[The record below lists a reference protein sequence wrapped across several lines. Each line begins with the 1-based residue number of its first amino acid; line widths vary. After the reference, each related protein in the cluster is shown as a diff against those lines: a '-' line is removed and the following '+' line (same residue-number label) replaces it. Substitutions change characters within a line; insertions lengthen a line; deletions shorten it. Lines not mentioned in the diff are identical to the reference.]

1 LVFHFEISKTWSFQI
16 KKIILTA
23 FVACTV
29 SLAFAESGTYEGI
42 SSGTTSVT
50 TNDFGNNKYSI
61 SNTSYTGRILKSTV
75 SYFKV
80 GSISVVQCLG
90 VATVENSKSV
100 SNGTCLSTDSD
111 GDKSRVNFV
120 RNEITPQGFNGTLEI
135 VGLTGKYENVKG
147 TCTYVA
153 VRQVLNSTIHL
164 SNQTK
169 CSVSK

>member
-1 LVFHFEISKTWSFQI
+1 M

-29 SLAFAESGTYEGI
+29 GLAFAESGTYESMAGGI
-42 SSGTTSVT
+42 TSVT

-61 SNTSYTGRILKSTV
+61 TNTSYTGRIVKSTV
-75 SYFKV
+75 SYYKV
-80 GSISVVQCLG
+80 GSINVTQCLG
-90 VATVENSKSV
+90 IATVENSKSA

-111 GDKSRVNFV
+111 GDKSRLNFV
-120 RNEITPQGFNGTLEI
+120 RGESTPQGFNGTTDV

-147 TCTYVA
+147 TCTFVNI
-153 VRQVLNSTIHL
+153 RQALNSTIHL
-164 SNQTK
+164 STITK

>member
-1 LVFHFEISKTWSFQI
+1 M
-16 KKIILTA
+16 KKIILTV

-29 SLAFAESGTYEGI
+29 GFAFAESGTYEGL
-42 SSGTTSVT
+42 SSGTTTVT
-50 TNDFGNNKYSI
+50 TNDFGSNKYSI
-61 SNTSYTGRILKSTV
+61 SHTSYTGRILKSTV

-80 GSISVVQCLG
+80 GSISVLQCLG
-90 VATVENSKSV
+90 ISTLENSKNA

-111 GDKSRVNFV
+111 GDKTRVNFV
-120 RNEITPQGFNGTLEI
+120 RDEITPQGFNGTIEI

-169 CSVSK
+169 CSVSN

>member
-1 LVFHFEISKTWSFQI
+1 M

-23 FVACTV
+23 FVTCTV
-29 SLAFAESGTYEGI
+29 GFAFAESGTYESTAGGI
-42 SSGTTSVT
+42 VSVT

-61 SNTSYTGRILKSTV
+61 SNTSYTNRILKSTV

-80 GSISVVQCLG
+80 GSISVLQCLG
-90 VATVENSKSV
+90 ISTVENSKSA

-111 GDKSRVNFV
+111 GDKLRANFIRDV
-120 RNEITPQGFNGTLEI
+120 ITPQGFNGTIEI
-135 VGLTGKYENVKG
+135 VGLTGKFENVKG

>member
-1 LVFHFEISKTWSFQI
+1 VFHFETSTTWSFQM

-29 SLAFAESGTYEGI
+29 GLAFAESGTYEGI
-42 SSGTTSVT
+42 SSGTVSMT

-61 SNTSYTGRILKSTV
+61 TNTIYTGRILKSTL
-75 SYFKV
+75 SFYKV
-80 GSISVVQCLG
+80 GAISVLQCLG
-90 VATVENSKSV
+90 VATVENSKSEG
-100 SNGTCLSTDSD
+100 NGTCLSTDSD

-120 RNEITPQGFNGTLEI
+120 RGETTPQGFNGTLEI
-135 VGLTGKYENVKG
+135 VGLTGKFENVKG
-147 TCTYVA
+147 KCTYVV

-169 CSVSK
+169 CSASK

>member
-1 LVFHFEISKTWSFQI
+1 M

-29 SLAFAESGTYEGI
+29 GLAFAESGTYESIAG
-42 SSGTTSVT
+42 GTVSVT

-111 GDKSRVNFV
+111 GDKTRVNFV
-120 RNEITPQGFNGTLEI
+120 RDEITPQGFNGKLEI

-153 VRQVLNSTIHL
+153 VRQILNSTIHL

>member
-1 LVFHFEISKTWSFQI
+1 M

-29 SLAFAESGTYEGI
+29 GLAFAESGTYEGL
-42 SSGTTSVT
+42 SSGTVSVT

-61 SNTSYTGRILKSTV
+61 SNTSFTNRVVNSTV
-75 SYFKV
+75 SFYKV
-80 GSISVVQCLG
+80 GSISVSQCLG
-90 VATVENSKSV
+90 IATVENSKSAG
-100 SNGTCLSTDSD
+100 NGTCLITDSD
-111 GDKSRVNFV
+111 GDKSRSNFV
-120 RNEITPQGFNGTLEI
+120 RTEITPQGFNGTTEI

-147 TCTYVA
+147 TCTYAA
-153 VRQVLNSTIHL
+153 VRQVLNSTIHI